1 MMPVTPEIPAQFK
14 DLLTGRGVAILST
27 NGADG
32 YPQTT
37 ALWFLF
43 DETENRVRFS
53 LNTSRRKTTN
63 MRRDPRVS
71 VFFID
76 LQNPYRTLELR
87 GTVTLAPDDDYAFA
101 DQVSAHYG
109 AGSLRENDRPGESR
123 VVVTLQ
129 TEKVNTFGG

>member
-1 MMPVTPEIPAQFK
+1 MPGTPGIPAQIT
-14 DLLTGRGVAILST
+14 DLLTGKGVAILST

-43 DETENRVRFS
+43 DETENAVSFS
-53 LNTSRRKTTN
+53 LNTSRQKTKN

-76 LQNPYRTLELR
+76 QQNPYRTLQLR
-87 GTVTLAPDDDYAFA
+87 GSVTIEPDDDYTFA

-109 AGSLRENDRPGESR
+109 AGSLRENDRPVESR
-123 VVVTLQ
+123 VVVTLRP
-129 TEKVNTFGG
+129 EKVNTFGA